1 MYFLIKDEKTFDKYN
16 KIWEKVS
23 NIIQN
28 KINSELI
35 YNRKYLNAE
44 KKINI

>member
-28 KINSELI
+28 KFNSELI